1 MTPTKLAKALG
12 RRTSTTAML
21 IRGLLNAGHMTAEVQ
36 PNDRRSFL
44 LQLTPA
50 GKSEWA
56 EVRTPLLSAE
66 AAIEHRFG
74 ATRLK
79 ALANEFEAL
88 ASQFD
93 HPPKQTDL
101 AHRPGLY
108 LSRALSEPSAREKEA
123 LRPEGGI

>member
-12 RRTSTTAML
+12 RSATNTSFL
-21 IRGLLNAGHMTAEVQ
+21 VDGLLNAGHITAEVQ

-50 GKSEWA
+50 GKTEWA
-56 EVRTPLLSAE
+56 KVRTPLESAE

-93 HPPKQTDL
+93 HPPK
-101 AHRPGLY
+101 
-108 LSRALSEPSAREKEA
+108 
-123 LRPEGGI
+123 